1 MYPVRAAAI
10 PARQNSPLIVVPMF
24 RHHARGLLLF
34 VPIWNPQGEFGRGR
48 AAGKMLAKGTAG
60 YDGMTKRVPLPEAMR
75 RQMDKMP
82 LETPL
87 KQAASR
93 PCHGQAAQH
102 RTNRIS
108 RGG

>member
-1 MYPVRAAAI
+1 
-10 PARQNSPLIVVPMF
+10 MF

-82 LETPL
+82 LETAQPDRHGCDTATV
-87 KQAASR
+87 KQLNTAFKQTTLAEWWPTSEDCALR
-93 PCHGQAAQH
+93 WGIKA
-102 RTNRIS
+102 NRLA
-108 RGG
+108 